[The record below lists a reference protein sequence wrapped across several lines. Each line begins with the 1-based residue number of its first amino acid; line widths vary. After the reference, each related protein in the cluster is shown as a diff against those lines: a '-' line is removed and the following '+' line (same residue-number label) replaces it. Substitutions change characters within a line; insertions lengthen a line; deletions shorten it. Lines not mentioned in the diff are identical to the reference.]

1 MDVLVT
7 IATYLNP
14 NEAFLAR
21 GVLESAGI
29 DCILLDEHVSLV
41 YGRPGGGIVGGVR
54 LQVAAE
60 DEQAA
65 RALLAA
71 GVGSLAGP
79 EE

>member
-1 MDVLVT
+1 VT

-14 NEAFLAR
+14 YEAFLAR

-54 LQVAAE
+54 LQVPAE

-65 RALLAA
+65 RALLAVEVDRPA
-71 GVGSLAGP
+71 EL